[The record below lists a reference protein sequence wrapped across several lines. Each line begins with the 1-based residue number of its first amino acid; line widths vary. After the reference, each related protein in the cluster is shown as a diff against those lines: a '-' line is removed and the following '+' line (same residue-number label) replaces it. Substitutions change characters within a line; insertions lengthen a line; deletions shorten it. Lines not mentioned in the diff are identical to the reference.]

1 MFEILRRVNPW
12 SKSGNKVLSH
22 NLIDPSLMSRFLGKR
37 VSKRDFNLDEDHRKT
52 LAPGV
57 TWRRRRFRF
66 FVVDE
71 EGVEKPEAL
80 CINEVFLD
88 CNADAELRPALAAQF
103 PHLVELDEIQNA
115 YWATTFASGAIRG
128 GDRTR
133 GTRLFLNTGALFTE
147 EDPERRREL
156 RDILLGLDTREVPDD
171 EVWDELDVFDPAY
184 IEEEGGGYGVSRY
197 LPAFPASRLVQA
209 SENVFAATNAGY
221 FLNFP
226 EEYDDGISALHQPV
240 GGHMTEGRL
249 VMPPWIDRPGLLH
262 FDNGK
267 TLPGIYGPNDMVLHV
282 EGHPPVPLQKG
293 KDKQKGNPHG
303 LVWRR
308 FDGEVPT
315 PPVGTVQVRFSGD
328 MVLSIEPHNGSRSIP
343 HGGGLVWVNGD
354 HAKTLLEKRLDTG
367 CCCVS
372 LRTFK
377 EGTPVW
383 MVSSG
388 PFLVKN
394 STAFL
399 GEKMFEPG
407 NAGEFFPSG
416 PPPTRFPYDTDK
428 TAAPRTAVGT
438 TASGGHKIVVV
449 DGRRPG
455 EHSCGLTLDG
465 MAQLMKAVG
474 CDFAM
479 NLDGGGSSVMAIE
492 GATFEDM
499 INDDGPIYIVN
510 VPSDGDGQ
518 ERIVPLFLMVGPKK

>member
-1 MFEILRRVNPW
+1 MN
-12 SKSGNKVLSH
+12 H
-22 NLIDPSLMSRFLGKR
+22 NLIDHTIMSRFLGRR
-37 VSKRDFNLDEDHRKT
+37 VSKRDFTLYEDHQKD

-66 FVVDE
+66 HVIAEDGTE
-71 EGVEKPEAL
+71 SPEAL

-88 CNADAELRPALAAQF
+88 CNSEAELRPALAAQF
-103 PHLVELDEIQNA
+103 PHLVELPEIQNA

-128 GDRTR
+128 EDRTR
-133 GTRLFLNTGALFTE
+133 GTRMFLNTGALFTAGE
-147 EDPERRREL
+147 PERRLAL
-156 RDILLGLDTREVPDD
+156 RDQILAVDPNEVPDD
-171 EVWDELDVFDPAY
+171 EEWEKLEVFDPAY
-184 IEEEGGGYGVSRY
+184 VEEEGGGYAVSRY

-209 SENVFAATNAGY
+209 SGNILAATNAGY

-262 FDNGK
+262 FKTGK
-267 TLPGIYGPNDMVLHV
+267 TIPAIYGLADMVFHV
-282 EGHPPVPLQKG
+282 EGLPSVPLRKG
-293 KDKQKGNPHG
+293 KENPKANPHG
-303 LVWRR
+303 MAWRR
-308 FDGEVPT
+308 FDGEIPQ
-315 PPVGTVQVRFSGD
+315 PPEGTAQIRFSAD
-328 MVLSIEPHNGSRSIP
+328 LVLSIEPHDGDRSIP
-343 HGGGLVWVNGD
+343 HGGGLVWVTGH
-354 HAKTLLEKRLDTG
+354 HAKALLARRDNTG
-367 CCCVS
+367 VCCVS
-372 LRTFK
+372 LREFK
-377 EGTPVW
+377 EGEPDW

-388 PFLVKN
+388 PFLVRE
-394 STAFL
+394 STAML
-399 GEKMFEPG
+399 GEKMFAPV
-407 NAGEFFPSG
+407 NCGEFHPGG

-518 ERIVPLFLMVGPKK
+518 ERIVPLFLMVGPKR